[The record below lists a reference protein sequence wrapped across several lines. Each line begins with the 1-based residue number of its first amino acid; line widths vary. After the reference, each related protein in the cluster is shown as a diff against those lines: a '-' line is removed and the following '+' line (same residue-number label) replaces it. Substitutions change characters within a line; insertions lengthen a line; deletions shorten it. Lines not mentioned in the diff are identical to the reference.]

1 MTILD
6 ELAARARVRVADAKQ
21 HMPFDLLKERV
32 AEANANAARNT
43 MYAACETAQAGTS
56 GNAARTAQAAT
67 TMHAASTAHV
77 PTNAN
82 VACTSTNVA
91 CTANETRTAN
101 VACTANAAITTHAAT
116 FPFEQ
121 ALRCDGLSFICEC
134 KRASPSK
141 GLIAPHF
148 PYLEIARA
156 YENAGANAISVL
168 TEPSA
173 FLGDARY
180 LQEIASAVHIPCL
193 RKDFIVDEYMIY
205 EAKLLGAQAVLL
217 ICAILDTPTLAA
229 FLRCCNEL
237 GLSALVEAHNKQEI
251 SQALAAGARIIGVN
265 NRNLHDFSVSTNCA
279 TELRK
284 YVPPEIAFVAESGI
298 KSATNVL
305 EAYKAGA
312 DAVLV
317 GEALMRAEDKAA
329 ELAKLRSKLPETA
342 TGGAHD
348 LR

>member
-21 HMPFDLLKERV
+21 HTPFELLKERV

-43 MYAACETAQAGTS
+43 MYAACETAQAKTS
-56 GNAARTAQAAT
+56 GNVACT
-67 TMHAASTAHV
+67 S
-77 PTNAN
+77 AN
-82 VACTSTNVA
+82 VACTANAATSANET

-101 VACTANAAITTHAAT
+101 AATTANATTTHAAT

-141 GLIAPHF
+141 GLIAPSF
-148 PYLEIARA
+148 PYLDIVRA

-180 LQEIASAVHIPCL
+180 LQDIASAVHIPCL

-229 FLRCCNEL
+229 FLHCCNEL

-251 SQALAAGARIIGVN
+251 SQALAAGARIVGVN

-298 KSATNVL
+298 KSATDVL
-305 EAYKAGA
+305 EAYNAGA

-317 GEALMRAEDKAA
+317 GEALMRAEDKAD
-329 ELAKLRSKLPETA
+329 ELAKLRSKLPGTA

>member
-6 ELAARARVRVADAKQ
+6 ALAARARARVAEAKQ
-21 HMPFDLLKERV
+21 HIPFELLKKRV
-32 AEANANAARNT
+32 AEANAN
-43 MYAACETAQAGTS
+43 
-56 GNAARTAQAAT
+56 
-67 TMHAASTAHV
+67 
-77 PTNAN
+77 
-82 VACTSTNVA
+82 
-91 CTANETRTAN
+91 
-101 VACTANAAITTHAAT
+101 TTHAAA

-121 ALRCDGLSFICEC
+121 ALRADGLSFICEC
-134 KRASPSK
+134 KCASPSK

-148 PYLEIARA
+148 PYLDIAQA
-156 YENAGANAISVL
+156 YEAAGANAISVL

-217 ICAILDTPTLAA
+217 ICAILDTPTLTA

-251 SQALAAGARIIGVN
+251 SNAIAAGARIIGVN
-265 NRNLHDFSVSTNCA
+265 NRNLHDFSVSTNFA
-279 TELRK
+279 IELRK
-284 YVPPEIAFVAESGI
+284 YVPSEVAFVAESGI
-298 KSATNVL
+298 QSATDVL
-305 EAYKAGA
+305 EAYNSGA

-317 GEALMRAEDKAA
+317 GEAMMRAENKAA
-329 ELAKLRSKLPETA
+329 ELTKLRSKLPATA

>member
-6 ELAARARVRVADAKQ
+6 ELAAGTRARVAEAKQ
-21 HMPFDLLKERV
+21 QMSFELLKERV
-32 AEANANAARNT
+32 AEANA
-43 MYAACETAQAGTS
+43 S
-56 GNAARTAQAAT
+56 
-67 TMHAASTAHV
+67 
-77 PTNAN
+77 
-82 VACTSTNVA
+82 
-91 CTANETRTAN
+91 
-101 VACTANAAITTHAAT
+101 TTHAAA

-121 ALRCDGLSFICEC
+121 ALRADGLSFICEC

-148 PYLEIARA
+148 PYLDIARA
-156 YENAGANAISVL
+156 YEAAGANAMSVL

-217 ICAILDTPTLAA
+217 ICAILDTPTLTA

-251 SQALAAGARIIGVN
+251 SNAIAAGARIIGVN

-279 TELRK
+279 IELRK
-284 YVPPEIAFVAESGI
+284 YVPSEVAFVAESGI
-298 KSATNVL
+298 QSATDVL
-305 EAYKAGA
+305 EAYNAGA

-317 GEALMRAEDKAA
+317 GEAMMRAENKAA
-329 ELAKLRSKLPETA
+329 ELAKLRSKLPATA

>member
-21 HMPFDLLKERV
+21 HMPFELLKERV
-32 AEANANAARNT
+32 AEANANATRNT
-43 MYAACETAQAGTS
+43 MYTARETAQAGTS
-56 GNAARTAQAAT
+56 GNAACT
-67 TMHAASTAHV
+67 S
-77 PTNAN
+77 AN
-82 VACTSTNVA
+82 VACTSANVA
-91 CTANETRTAN
+91 TTANETRTAN
-101 VACTANAAITTHAAT
+101 VACTANAAITTHAAA

-148 PYLEIARA
+148 PYLEIACA

-180 LQEIASAVHIPCL
+180 LQDIASAVHIPCL

-298 KSATNVL
+298 KSATDVL

>member
-21 HMPFDLLKERV
+21 HTPFELLKERV
-32 AEANANAARNT
+32 TEANANAARNT

-56 GNAARTAQAAT
+56 GNAA
-67 TMHAASTAHV
+67 
-77 PTNAN
+77 
-82 VACTSTNVA
+82 CTSANIAT
-91 CTANETRTAN
+91 TANETRTAN
-101 VACTANAAITTHAAT
+101 VACTANETRSANAAHTANVTITTHAAA

-134 KRASPSK
+134 KLASPSK

-148 PYLEIARA
+148 PYLEIACA

-180 LQEIASAVHIPCL
+180 LQDIASAVHIPCL

-251 SQALAAGARIIGVN
+251 SNALAAGARIIGVN

-298 KSATNVL
+298 KSATDVL
-305 EAYKAGA
+305 EAYNAGA

-317 GEALMRAEDKAA
+317 GEAMMRAEDKAA

>member
-6 ELAARARVRVADAKQ
+6 ELAARARARVAEAKQ
-21 HMPFDLLKERV
+21 HIPFELLKERV
-32 AEANANAARNT
+32 AEANA
-43 MYAACETAQAGTS
+43 S
-56 GNAARTAQAAT
+56 
-67 TMHAASTAHV
+67 
-77 PTNAN
+77 
-82 VACTSTNVA
+82 
-91 CTANETRTAN
+91 
-101 VACTANAAITTHAAT
+101 TTHAAA

-121 ALRCDGLSFICEC
+121 ALRADGLSFICEC

-148 PYLEIARA
+148 PYLDIARA
-156 YENAGANAISVL
+156 YEAAGANAISVL

-180 LQEIASAVHIPCL
+180 LQDIASAVHIPCL

-217 ICAILDTPTLAA
+217 ICAILDTPTLTA

-251 SQALAAGARIIGVN
+251 SNAIAAGARIIGVN
-265 NRNLHDFSVSTNCA
+265 NRNLHDFSVSTNFA
-279 TELRK
+279 IELRK
-284 YVPPEIAFVAESGI
+284 YVPSEVAFVAESGI
-298 KSATNVL
+298 QSATDVL
-305 EAYKAGA
+305 EAYNSGA

-317 GEALMRAEDKAA
+317 GEAMMRAENKAA
-329 ELAKLRSKLPETA
+329 ELTKLRSKLPATA

>member
-6 ELAARARVRVADAKQ
+6 ELAARARARVAEAKQ
-21 HMPFDLLKERV
+21 HIPFELLKERV

-43 MYAACETAQAGTS
+43 MFTARETAQAKTS
-56 GNAARTAQAAT
+56 
-67 TMHAASTAHV
+67 
-77 PTNAN
+77 AN
-82 VACTSTNVA
+82 VACTSANETAQAKTSGNVA
-91 CTANETRTAN
+91 CTSANET
-101 VACTANAAITTHAAT
+101 CTANAATTANATTTHATT

-141 GLIAPHF
+141 GLIAPSF
-148 PYLEIARA
+148 PYLDIARA

-180 LQEIASAVHIPCL
+180 LQDIASAVHIPCL

-237 GLSALVEAHNKQEI
+237 GLSVLVEAHNKQEI
-251 SQALAAGARIIGVN
+251 SQALAAGARIVGVN

-298 KSATNVL
+298 KSATDVL
-305 EAYKAGA
+305 EAYNAGA

-317 GEALMRAEDKAA
+317 GEALMRAEDRAD
-329 ELAKLRSKLPETA
+329 ELAKLRSKLPGTA